1 MADPDP
7 PCFFR
12 IETANHP
19 FVRAADDFLRSLE
32 AVDAALIFETQN
44 ELDQVLKNNYPKKN
58 QVNLKLI

>member
-44 ELDQVLKNNYPKKN
+44 ELDQVLKNNYS
-58 QVNLKLI
+58 QMIHI